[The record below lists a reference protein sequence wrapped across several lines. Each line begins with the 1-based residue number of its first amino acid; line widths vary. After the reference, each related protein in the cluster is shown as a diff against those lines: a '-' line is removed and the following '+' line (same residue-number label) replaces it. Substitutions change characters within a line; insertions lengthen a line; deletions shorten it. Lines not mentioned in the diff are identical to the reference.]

1 MIIYD
6 IEIQKAIPPFKKKDR
21 LPDISYC
28 RGWTDFKN
36 MGITCIGTYMSEVGY
51 VLFEEKEVFY
61 YDYNGEDFELL
72 LEISIEDSSRF
83 STGFDF
89 FVEQANQE
97 KSKGEKLIGFNSISF
112 DDKLLKASGYEV
124 NTDIDLLCE
133 IRLSTNQPPFYDP
146 TLTRGGYSLNELAI
160 ANGLKEKSMTGAIAP
175 IEWQKGN
182 KESVRQY
189 CLKDVYIT
197 RELFLADQ
205 ITDPTNKRLIQIN
218 KEGRDYYNYTFEF

>member
-6 IEIQKAIPPFKKKDR
+6 IEIQKAIPPFEKKDR

-36 MGITCIGTYMSEVGY
+36 MGIACIGTYMSEVGY

-61 YDYNGEDFELL
+61 YDYNGEDLELL

-89 FVEQANQE
+89 FVEQVNQE

-160 ANGLKEKSMTGAIAP
+160 ANGLKKKSMTGAIAP

-205 ITDPTNKRLIQIN
+205 LIDPTNKRLIQIN
-218 KEGRDYYNYTFEF
+218 KEGQDYYNFNLEF